1 MSSMMAHLITL
12 HVRDESS
19 PDLNTMPIAKKDPA
33 AVVVSSVW
41 AMFLVSSIFLASRIY
56 CRAIRV
62 RAMWWDDWLLIAGW
76 AFLAAG
82 NGMITELM
90 RLKFGLTLL
99 FSPHQH
105 TLSTVYDI
113 TNKFA
118 LSLTK
123 TSFAV
128 TLLKV
133 AQGWQRKFIWFLIIS
148 MNILLAINS
157 ITTWLPACERQAL
170 GETYAHLPAH
180 CWGVKDATIIA
191 MVINAYSALVDFA
204 LAALAW
210 KIILSLK
217 MKKHEKIGAAVAM
230 SFGFLAGIIGIVK
243 VQQITTINGGEDIPY
258 RFSLLMIWGQAE
270 PSATVVAASIPVLRV
285 LLRDVHRSRYGA
297 SDHQGS
303 SYYNKSD
310 NSSVFSPNHR
320 SYRVATGTKHDSTDE
335 ILLEYPKPASA
346 IMCTKEIDIA
356 YGHRAQRSS
365 LGAYEMSDHLPV
377 QIDLEHKGEIF
388 RPAPLRKISF
398 DNKIRS

>member
-1 MSSMMAHLITL
+1 MDHLLAIYP
-12 HVRDESS
+12 RDEANSTS
-19 PDLNTMPIAKKDPA
+19 TMLPVARKDPA
-33 AVVVSSVW
+33 VVVVSSVW
-41 AMFLVSSIFLASRIY
+41 AMFLVSSAFLASRIY

-76 AFLAAG
+76 AFLGAG
-82 NGMITELM
+82 NGLITELM
-90 RLKFGLTLL
+90 RLKFGMTLL
-99 FSPHQH
+99 FSPQQH

-133 AQGWQRKFIWFLIIS
+133 GTGWQKKFIWFLIVS
-148 MNILLAINS
+148 MNVLLAVNS

-170 GETYAHLPAH
+170 GETYVHLPAH
-180 CWGVKDATIIA
+180 CWGVIDATIIA

-210 KIILSLK
+210 KIILSLQ

-230 SFGFLAGIIGIVK
+230 SFGFLAGIIGVVK
-243 VQQITTINGGEDIPY
+243 VQQITTISGGEDIPY

-285 LLRDVHRSRYGA
+285 LLRDVHRSRYGT
-297 SDHQGS
+297 SDQQGS
-303 SYYNKSD
+303 SYYNRSD
-310 NSSVFSPNHR
+310 TNSIFSPNHR

-335 ILLEYPKPASA
+335 ILLDHQKPKAA
-346 IMCTKEIDIA
+346 IICTKEVDIA
-356 YGHRAQRSS
+356 YAHWTQRRTPDSPGMSS
-365 LGAYEMSDHLPV
+365 HLPS
-377 QIDLEHKGEIF
+377 DPELELGGENY
-388 RPAPLRKISF
+388 KQST
-398 DNKIRS
+398 